1 MTSWFFLAAVA
12 IAGFVATI
20 AVFWFS
26 YDGSHK
32 RRLALLAGFGA
43 AMVAGAPFV
52 AVTLGTSSLP
62 ALRGVM
68 GLGLG
73 LFWMGLVLFL
83 AAVILSKR
91 WRVAASG
98 LPMVPLALWTFVLLA
113 VFTGAT

>member
-12 IAGFVATI
+12 IAGFAATT
-20 AVFWFS
+20 AMFWFS
-26 YDGSHK
+26 YDGAHR
-32 RRLALLAGFGA
+32 RRLTLFAGVGS

-62 ALRGVM
+62 ALRGM
-68 GLGLG
+68 MSLGLG

-83 AAVILSKR
+83 SAVILSKR
-91 WRVAASG
+91 WRAAASG
-98 LPMVPLALWTFVLLA
+98 LPMAPLALWTFVLLA